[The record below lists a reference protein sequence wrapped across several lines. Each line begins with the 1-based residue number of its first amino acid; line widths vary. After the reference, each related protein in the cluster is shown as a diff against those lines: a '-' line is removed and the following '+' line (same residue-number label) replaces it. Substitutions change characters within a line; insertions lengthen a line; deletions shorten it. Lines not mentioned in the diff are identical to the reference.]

1 MKYKLR
7 RSISNLCQIH
17 EIDVYWMYCDKSARK
32 WQITP
37 IKENAKEEN
46 EEKSGSGTFSNLK
59 LLQNEQKLREPLFQ
73 GEASEAWLEKSFYF
87 LQKMTKM
94 PRSISSAAGAR
105 STLQTCKS
113 SYSPSPISSIS
124 SISSISWYPVFQD
137 RRRGWNQAQFFRL
150 KD

>member
-1 MKYKLR
+1 
-7 RSISNLCQIH
+7 
-17 EIDVYWMYCDKSARK
+17 MYCDKSARK

-87 LQKMTKM
+87 LQKN
-94 PRSISSAAGAR
+94 AAIDLIGGR
-105 STLQTCKS
+105 
-113 SYSPSPISSIS
+113 SPINPS
-124 SISSISWYPVFQD
+124 
-137 RRRGWNQAQFFRL
+137 NM
-150 KD
+150 